1 MKTDR
6 KSRTSR
12 KAPFLTSLALA
23 CGLMSGNAGAGF
35 PVTDVGNAFTHIMNQ
50 IQAYMN
56 QINTLA
62 QKGQDIAHYTAMLGN
77 LDQMFASLGLTFMDI
92 REKTPQ
98 ELNQAT
104 TERCTSSGGS
114 FSPISFVTEALNLNG
129 DIVAQQ
135 KAKCVQI
142 VTLQFMQYNEQV
154 KLLDK
159 AKNSQRE
166 IQRLE
171 RQKMSAKDPGVINSN
186 LLQVQSIMNQLVLDS
201 QYAETV
207 VKTYEGMIKM
217 VEEDQRQLA
226 KRALNG
232 QSGPLQTMVSTGML
246 ACALEDNCPL

>member
-23 CGLMSGNAGAGF
+23 CAFMTGNAGAGI
-35 PVTDVGNAFTHIMNQ
+35 PVTDVGNMPNHIITQ
-50 IQAYMN
+50 IQSYLN
-56 QINTLA
+56 QLNTLT

-77 LDQMFASLGLTFMDI
+77 INQMFASLGLSFIDI
-92 REKTPQ
+92 KKKTPQ

-114 FSPISFVTEALNLNG
+114 FSPISFITEALNLNG
-129 DIVAQQ
+129 DIVVQQ

-142 VTLQFMQYNEQV
+142 VNLQFMQYNEQV
-154 KLLDK
+154 ALLDK
-159 AKNSQRE
+159 AKDSQRK
-166 IQRLE
+166 IQQLE
-171 RQKMSAKDPGVINSN
+171 RQKMNAKDPGIINSN
-186 LLQVQSIMNQLVLDS
+186 MLQVQTIMNQLVLDS

-207 VKTYEGMIKM
+207 IKTYEGMIKM

-226 KRALNG
+226 KQALKG
-232 QSGPLQTMVSTGML
+232 QSGPIQTMVSTGML
-246 ACALEDNCPL
+246 ACALNDDCPL